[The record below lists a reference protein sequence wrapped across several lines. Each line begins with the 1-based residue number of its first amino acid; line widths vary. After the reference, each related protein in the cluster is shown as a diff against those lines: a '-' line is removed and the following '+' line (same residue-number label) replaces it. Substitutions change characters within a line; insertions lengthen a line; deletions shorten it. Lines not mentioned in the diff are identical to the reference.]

1 MENVNK
7 ALDELIASVKESSDY
22 KKCLSI
28 KKRMSENSEL
38 MELIA
43 NIKVLQK
50 KYIRSNYA
58 KEIKEELDKETNKL
72 EAIPIYLEYEKYLKL
87 VNEKIDYIKDWLNNY
102 FNNILN

>member
-72 EAIPIYLEYEKYLKL
+72 EAIPIYIEYEKYLEL

>member
-7 ALDELIASVKESSDY
+7 ALEELIASVKESSDY

-28 KKRMSENSEL
+28 KKRMRENSEL

>member
-72 EAIPIYLEYEKYLKL
+72 ETIPIYLEYEKYLKL